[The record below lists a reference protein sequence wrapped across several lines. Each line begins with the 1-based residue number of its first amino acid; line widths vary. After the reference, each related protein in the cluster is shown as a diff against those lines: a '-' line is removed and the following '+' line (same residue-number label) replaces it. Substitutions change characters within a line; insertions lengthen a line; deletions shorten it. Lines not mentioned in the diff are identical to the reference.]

1 MASVAER
8 VARWCRGFV
17 PAPPGVDW
25 VERLRAC
32 CGAFLGILATGMVCR
47 SVVGSAGD
55 LPLLI
60 APMGA
65 SAVLL
70 FAAPASPLAQ
80 PWSVLGGNVV
90 AALVGVACARW
101 IGPGMGAAGVGAT
114 TLAAAL
120 AVCGAI
126 AAMLALRC
134 LHPPGGAVALMAVL
148 GGPAIQAEGY
158 RYALLPVGLN
168 ALVLVVMAL
177 AFNNATRRRY
187 PHPARA
193 EHAAIHDT
201 ADPPPGDRLGFT
213 PADLDAVLREHNEF
227 LDISRHDLDTLFR
240 EAELRGHQ
248 RHLGGVTC
256 ADIMSRDVVGV
267 APDATP
273 GRVWGLMRRH
283 RLTTV
288 PVLDPQRKVV
298 GMVTQTDLLTHTMG
312 EGAGGWKRASHRLFG
327 RPAEVRVADLMDTD
341 VAPVTG
347 GTPVTALVRLMS
359 DGGPHHMPVVDDAGG
374 LIGIVT
380 QTDLVAGLY
389 RGPALALAGEGV
401 SDRSRRRAVGSLRS

>member
-1 MASVAER
+1 MDLFAER
-8 VARWCRGFV
+8 FGRWCRSFV

-32 CGAFLGILATGMVCR
+32 CGSFLGILATGVVCR
-47 SVVGSAGD
+47 WMVGSTGD
-55 LPLLI
+55 LPLLV

-90 AALVGVACARW
+90 AALVGVACAQW
-101 IGPGMGAAGVGAT
+101 VGPGGIGPGGIGPSGIGPAGVGSVA
-114 TLAAAL
+114 LAAAL

-168 ALVLVVMAL
+168 ALILVAIAL

-193 EHAAIHDT
+193 EHAALHDT

-213 PADLDAVLREHNEF
+213 PADLDAVLKERNEF

-240 EAELRGHQ
+240 DAELRGHQ
-248 RHLGGVTC
+248 RRLGAITC

-267 APDATP
+267 APEATP
-273 GRVWGLMRRH
+273 GRVWSLMRRH
-283 RLTTV
+283 RLTAV
-288 PVLDPQRKVV
+288 PVLDARRKVV
-298 GMVTQTDLLTHTMG
+298 GMVTQTDLLAHALG
-312 EGAGGWKRASHRLFG
+312 DGRRSLGSVPRRLFG
-327 RPAEVRVADLMDTD
+327 WRAEPDIRAAGLMGTG
-341 VAPVTG
+341 VVPVSG
-347 GTPVTALVRLMS
+347 GTPVTALVPLMS
-359 DGGPHHMPVVDDAGG
+359 DGGPHLVPVVDDAGC

-389 RGPALALAGEGV
+389 REPSAEAMVA
-401 SDRSRRRAVGSLRS
+401 